1 LSITIY
7 QSGEEYQSIFENA
20 IEGIFQSSLDGH
32 FLKVNPAMARIYG
45 YDSPEDMIA
54 SIRSIKD
61 QIYVDAEER
70 KTFLKSLQ
78 ENGRVDRF
86 EERNYRKDGSLI
98 WTLTNA
104 RIVKDDEG
112 NPLFIEGF
120 LTDITSRKEA
130 ELALQ
135 ASEERYRALVERL
148 PGAVFLDAPD
158 DSEKNLYISKKIEDI
173 FGYTPREWND
183 EISWSSFIHPEDRD
197 RILVES
203 KRTDITGEPFREE
216 YRFRKKDGQYIWVR
230 EETSLVKDEHGAPL
244 FWQGFLT
251 DISYQKQVEN
261 AIKQSEEQFK
271 KIFQANPIASC
282 IATLEEGRIIAANNA
297 YWDLSGFKP
306 DEVLGHTSIDLGF
319 IDTSKRKKLV
329 KRLRKEKSL
338 RNETGNLITKNKEIR
353 NTLEFFDLISFD
365 GQDCILSMFYDMTNQ
380 IKARAALRES
390 EEKYR
395 ELFESESDAI
405 FLIDNTSGNI
415 LEVNAAATA
424 LYGYNKEELL
434 RMKNSDLSAEPE
446 ETRQVTQK
454 TPIDHEQVIS
464 IPLRFHKK
472 KDGIIF
478 PVEITGRFF
487 EWRGRPVHIAAIRDI
502 TERRKVDEALIASE
516 ERFRLAFQTSP
527 DAINI
532 NRLEDGLYIDV
543 NEGFTA
549 ITGYT
554 REETIGK
561 TSAEI
566 NIWENLN
573 SRARLID
580 ELKKNGFVNNLEA
593 KFRMKDGRVLT
604 GLMSARIIMLEG
616 VPHIISITRE
626 IETIKQTESTLQ
638 KQLKELTIL
647 HNIAVAASSSKTV
660 DELLQRATATIAD
673 TLYPDNCGAE
683 LVTDRDDSYQ
693 AHPSYRGASKKGIR
707 EPTPLSK
714 GVVGKV
720 IATGKP
726 IRLGNVDQEVAYIEV
741 TKGIRSELCVPIKI
755 QDRVIGAFNIETKQ
769 ADAFT
774 ESDERLLNTVAGTL
788 AAAIEQLRLLETSQ
802 RHLQELTILNTV
814 SLACTRAT
822 SLDDLVENITQIIGE
837 SLYPDNFGVLLL
849 NEEGTALTPHSSYR
863 GISTQGFPASIS
875 INQGISGQ
883 VVASG
888 KSIRIANVRSNKKY
902 IEVTPQVRS
911 ELCVP
916 ITHGKRIFGVIN
928 AESLKIN
935 AFTEDDEQLL
945 TTIASTL
952 AIAVEK
958 LRLLEAEKKR
968 RQEAEILLEATTA
981 LTTSLNLDTLFDS
994 VLEILSKIVPYESA
1008 SISMERK
1015 GKLLIVAGRGF
1026 PPGYEGVGK
1035 QLAYSEKWLRM
1046 STSHKAVILS
1056 DVHLEPDFEQ
1066 WKGSEYIRGW
1076 MGVPMIVHGKII
1088 GFINLDS
1095 RLPNAFT
1102 EKDAILAQTFA
1113 NSAAVAIENARLF
1126 EIEQQNRKR
1135 AEALREATATLTTSI
1150 ELEALYD
1157 TILNSLSK
1165 LIPFDSA
1172 SIEILDQGYLEVVAG
1187 LNLKDNEDCLGKRYA
1202 FNVTKWEG
1210 LESLRQPI
1218 RLPNVQ
1224 EDDRFVKFKG
1234 TEYIHG
1240 WMGVPM
1246 FAQDKLVGFLNLDSS
1261 KVDFFTQDHAAL
1273 AQTFGNQAAIVI
1285 ENARLFQEENRRSQ
1299 IIEAMAN
1306 IANEFSTAYELLPAL
1321 DKITNRALELL
1332 NASTVAI
1339 YLLQDDNKTIKVVT
1353 AQGTHREQLMSH
1365 TIQIGTGITGNIIAT
1380 GKPEIVDNMLN
1391 DSRRLRVPGTPE
1403 EEAERDTIMSA
1414 PLIVRG
1420 KTIGAINAWRRRS
1433 SGLFNESELNFLVN
1447 IAHQTSMS
1455 IESIRLFQE
1464 TARRAQEAHAI
1475 AEVGRD
1481 ISTTLQLDIV
1491 LDRIAQYAKD
1501 LLRVETSAV
1510 YLSSP
1515 EEPMLRAIAAIGIE
1529 AREIMNDPLPIG
1541 SGILGHI
1548 ALQKS
1553 GEIVNDTQGDP
1564 RAIIIKDTEII
1575 PNEHLMGV
1583 PVLSKDQLTG
1593 LLAVWRTGEREE
1605 FKPYEL
1611 DFLSGLAQQ
1620 AAVAIENARLFEAE
1634 QRRHRESE
1642 TLRQAALAITTSLEL
1657 ENVLETILVVM
1668 KQVVPYD
1675 SASVLLLDGNK
1686 LRLTAA
1692 QGFPNPEG
1700 ILNLQFSADDNL
1712 FEEVRKSEKP
1722 VILKNAQ
1729 KDKRFKKWAGINN
1742 VRGWMGVPMFA
1753 QNRFVGFLNLDSST
1767 ENFFTD
1773 DHASLAQTFG
1783 NQAAVA
1789 IENARLFDAE
1799 QKRRREA
1806 EILREASAA
1815 LTSSFELIEVL
1826 NTLLDQVA
1834 ILVPYDSAAV
1844 FLLEKD
1850 HYKVVAGRG
1859 YRHPEKVIGQNLPL
1873 DDEFSRIVRETRQVY
1888 ISQDIH
1894 MDPRFKRWGDADNIH
1909 GWMCFPLIV
1918 RDQVIGHLTI
1928 DSFEIGAY
1936 DASHAELAM
1945 AFANQAATAIE
1956 NARQFEIEQRHFQE
1970 SETLR
1975 QAAEAITSTLDIQ
1988 QVLALI
1994 LDNLNRVVPFD
2005 TAGVFLIESEKVRLT
2020 AFKGT
2025 TAKENIIDKV
2035 FPASNALL
2043 QEIWRTKKPIILK
2056 NAQNDSRYEKWVVN
2070 QTCGWMGIPLIA
2082 RGNIIGY
2089 ITIDSLKVAAYN
2101 DHDANLA
2108 MTFAHQAAAVI
2119 ENARLYERGEQQI
2132 RQLTVL
2138 RDIDSAISSSFDL
2151 RVTLNLLI
2159 GYAARELNADAIAVL
2174 LYNSDL
2180 KSLSLYASTGFTNK
2194 HNTLLSHI
2202 RLGEGFAG
2210 RVVLQRKLVHVA
2222 DLNKSV
2228 DFSLAPYIVGEN
2240 FKSYYGVPLLG
2251 KGQIKGVME
2260 VFTREETHPDP
2271 DWLNFLHTLAG
2282 QAAIAI
2288 DNVQLFKNLQRSNQ
2302 ELILA
2307 YDTTLAGWGRAL
2319 ELRDK
2324 ETQGHTDRVVELTIE
2339 LARRTGIEGEEL
2351 THIMR
2356 GALLHDIGKMGIPDN
2371 ILHKPGPLTEEE
2383 WVIMRQ
2389 HPQYAYDLMYP
2400 IPYLR
2405 PALDIPYAHH
2415 ERWDGSGYPR
2425 GLKGEDIPLAAR
2437 IFAVVD
2443 IWDALLYKRVYRD
2456 AWPEEQVLE
2465 YLKNTAGI
2473 ELDPDIV
2480 ENFLELLEEERY
2492 KNQAD

>member
-1 LSITIY
+1 MSSHIY
-7 QSGEEYQSIFENA
+7 QNGEEYQSIFENA
-20 IEGIFQSSLDGH
+20 IDGIFQSSLDGR
-32 FLKVNPAMARIYG
+32 FIKVNPAMAHIYG
-45 YDSPEDMIA
+45 YDSPEDMIT

-61 QIYVDAEER
+61 QLYVDAKER
-70 KTFLKSLQ
+70 ETFLKSLQ
-78 ENGRVDRF
+78 ENDHVDRF
-86 EERNYRKDGSLI
+86 EGRNYRKDGSII

-104 RIVKDDEG
+104 RIVQDGEG

-120 LTDITSRKEA
+120 LTDVTSRKEA

-135 ASEERYRALVERL
+135 ASEERYRALVEHL

-158 DSEKNLYISKKIEDI
+158 DPEKSLYISPKIEDI
-173 FGYTPREWND
+173 FGYAPQEWNN
-183 EISWSSFIHPEDRD
+183 EIPWSSYIHPDDRD
-197 RILVES
+197 RVMTES
-203 KRTDITGEPFREE
+203 QRTDVTGELFRAE

-230 EETSLVKDEHGAPL
+230 EETSLVKDEHGTPL

-261 AIKQSEEQFK
+261 AIKQNEEQFK

-282 IATLEEGRIIAANNA
+282 IATLKDGRLIAANKA
-297 YWDLSGFKP
+297 YWNLSGFKP
-306 DEVLGHTSIDLGF
+306 DEVLGQTSIELGF
-319 IDTSKRKKLV
+319 IEASRRKKLV
-329 KRLRKEKSL
+329 ARLQKEKSL

-365 GQDCILSMFYDMTNQ
+365 GQDCILSMFYDMTDQ
-380 IKARAALRES
+380 IKAQAALRES

-405 FLIDNTSGNI
+405 VLIDNESGKI
-415 LEVNAAATA
+415 LEANAATTA
-424 LYGYNKEELL
+424 LYGYSKKELL
-434 RMKNSDLSAEPE
+434 RKKNSDLSAEPE
-446 ETRQVTQK
+446 ETRQITQT
-454 TPIDHEQVIS
+454 TPINHEQVVS
-464 IPLRFHKK
+464 VPLRFHRK
-472 KDGIIF
+472 KDGTVF

-487 EWRGRPVHIAAIRDI
+487 EWRGRAVHIAAIRDI
-502 TERRKVDEALIASE
+502 TERKKADEALIASE

-532 NRLEDGLYIDV
+532 NRLEDGLYVDV

-549 ITGYT
+549 NTGYT
-554 REETIGK
+554 REDAIGK

-566 NIWENLN
+566 DIWDDRND
-573 SRARLID
+573 RAKLID
-580 ELKKNGFVNNLEA
+580 GLKKNGFVNNLEA
-593 KFRMKDGRVLT
+593 KFRMKDGRVVT
-604 GLMSARIIMLEG
+604 GLMSARIIMLEE

-660 DELLQRATATIAD
+660 DELLQRVTDTIAD
-673 TLYPDNCGAE
+673 TLHPDNCGVE
-683 LVTDRDDSYQ
+683 LVTGRDDSYQ
-693 AHPSYRGASKKGIR
+693 AHSSYRGALKKEIR

-714 GVVGKV
+714 GVTGKV

-726 IRLGNVDQEVAYIEV
+726 IRLGNVAQEAAYIEV
-741 TKGIRSELCVPIKI
+741 TKGIYSELCVPIKI
-755 QDRVIGAFNIETKQ
+755 QERVIGAFNIESKQ
-769 ADAFT
+769 VDAYT

-788 AAAIEQLRLLETSQ
+788 AAAIEQLRLFETSQ

-814 SLACTRAT
+814 SLVCTHAT
-822 SLDDLVENITQIIGE
+822 NLDGLIENITQIIGK

-863 GISTQGFPASIS
+863 GISTQGFPTSIP

-883 VVASG
+883 VAINR
-888 KSIRIANVRSNKKY
+888 KSIRVANVRSNKNY

-916 ITHGKRIFGVIN
+916 ITHGKHIFGVIN

-952 AIAVEK
+952 ATAIEK

-981 LTTSLNLDTLFDS
+981 LTTSLNLDTLLAS
-994 VLEILSKIVPYESA
+994 VLEMLSRIVPYDSA
-1008 SISMERK
+1008 SIAMER
-1015 GKLLIVAGRGF
+1015 GGELLIVAGRGF
-1026 PPGYEGVGK
+1026 PSGYEFIGK
-1035 QLAYSEKWLRM
+1035 RLAYSKKWLHI
-1046 STSHKAVILS
+1046 SKAVISS
-1056 DVHLEPDFEQ
+1056 DAQLEPDFEQ
-1066 WKGSEYIRGW
+1066 WEGSEYIRGW
-1076 MGVPMIVHGKII
+1076 MGTPMIVQGKII

-1095 RLPNAFT
+1095 RVPNTFT

-1126 EIEQQNRKR
+1126 ETEQQNRKR
-1135 AEALREATATLTTSI
+1135 AEALREATAALTVSI

-1157 TILNSLSK
+1157 TILNSLSE

-1172 SIEILDQGYLEVVAG
+1172 SIEIFNQGYLEVVAG
-1187 LNLKDNEDCLGKRYA
+1187 LNLKDNEECLGKRYP
-1202 FNVTKWEG
+1202 FSVTKWEG
-1210 LESLRQPI
+1210 LEALRQPI
-1218 RLPNVQ
+1218 RIPDVQ

-1261 KVDFFTQDHAAL
+1261 KVDFFTQDHASL
-1273 AQTFGNQAAIVI
+1273 AQTFGNQAAIAI
-1285 ENARLFQEENRRSQ
+1285 ENARLFQEENRRTQ

-1306 IANEFSTAYELLPAL
+1306 IANEFAAAYELIPAL

-1339 YLLQDDNKTIKVVT
+1339 YLLQDDHKTIKVVT

-1380 GKPEIVDNMLN
+1380 GKPEIVDDMLN
-1391 DSRRLRVPGTPE
+1391 DARRVRVPGTPE

-1414 PLIVRG
+1414 PLILRG
-1420 KTIGAINAWRRRS
+1420 KAIGAINAWRRRS

-1481 ISTTLQLDIV
+1481 ISSTLQLDIV

-1501 LLRVETSAV
+1501 LLRAETSAV
-1510 YLSSP
+1510 YLSSQ
-1515 EEPMLRAIAAIGIE
+1515 EGTLLRAIAATGIE
-1529 AREIMNDPLPIG
+1529 AKEIMNDPLPIG
-1541 SGILGHI
+1541 IGILGHI

-1553 GEIVNDTQGDP
+1553 GEIVNDTQEDP
-1564 RAIIIKDTEII
+1564 RAITIKDTESI
-1575 PNEHLMGV
+1575 PNEHIMGV

-1593 LLAVWRTGEREE
+1593 LLAVWRTGEGKE

-1611 DFLSGLAQQ
+1611 DFLSSLAQQ

-1642 TLRQAALAITTSLEL
+1642 TLRQAALAITTSLEM
-1657 ENVLETILVVM
+1657 ESVLETILIVM
-1668 KQVVPYD
+1668 KQAVPYD
-1675 SASVLLLDGNK
+1675 SASVLLLDGNNLK
-1686 LRLTAA
+1686 LTAA
-1692 QGFPNPEG
+1692 QGFPNPEE
-1700 ILNLQFSADDNL
+1700 ILDLRFSADNDL
-1712 FEEVRKSEKP
+1712 FKEVKKSEKP

-1729 KDKRFKKWAGINN
+1729 KDVRFKKLAETDY
-1742 VRGWMGVPMFA
+1742 VRGWMGVPLTLRNEVIGYITF
-1753 QNRFVGFLNLDSST
+1753 DSRQ
-1767 ENFFTD
+1767 ENIYDETL
-1773 DHASLAQTFG
+1773 ANLAQ
-1783 NQAAVA
+1783 
-1789 IENARLFDAE
+1789 
-1799 QKRRREA
+1799 
-1806 EILREASAA
+1806 
-1815 LTSSFELIEVL
+1815 
-1826 NTLLDQVA
+1826 
-1834 ILVPYDSAAV
+1834 
-1844 FLLEKD
+1844 
-1850 HYKVVAGRG
+1850 
-1859 YRHPEKVIGQNLPL
+1859 
-1873 DDEFSRIVRETRQVY
+1873 
-1888 ISQDIH
+1888 
-1894 MDPRFKRWGDADNIH
+1894 
-1909 GWMCFPLIV
+1909 
-1918 RDQVIGHLTI
+1918 
-1928 DSFEIGAY
+1928 
-1936 DASHAELAM
+1936 
-1945 AFANQAATAIE
+1945 AFANQAVSAIQ
-1956 NARQFEIEQRHFQE
+1956 NARQFEAEQRHLQE

-1975 QAAEAITSTLDIQ
+1975 QAAEAIASTLNIQ
-1988 QVLALI
+1988 QVLTLI

-2005 TAGVFLIESEKVRLT
+2005 TAGVFLVEDENVRLT
-2020 AFKGT
+2020 ALKGMPDQD
-2025 TAKENIIDKV
+2025 NVIDKV

-2043 QEIWRTKKPIILK
+2043 QEIWRTKKPLILK
-2056 NAQNDSRYEKWVVN
+2056 DAQKDSRYEKWVVN
-2070 QTCGWMGIPLIA
+2070 QTRGWMGIPLIA

-2089 ITIDSLKVAAYN
+2089 ITIDSLKVEAYN

-2108 MTFAHQAAAVI
+2108 MTFAHQAAAGL

-2132 RQLTVL
+2132 RQLMVL

-2180 KSLSLYASTGFTNK
+2180 KSLSLYTSTGFTNK
-2194 HNTLLSHI
+2194 HNISFSHI
-2202 RLGEGFAG
+2202 RVGEGFAG
-2210 RVVLQRKLVHVA
+2210 RVVLQRKLVHIVN
-2222 DLNKSV
+2222 LNKSTN
-2228 DFSLAPYIVGEN
+2228 FSLAPYIVGEN
-2240 FKSYYGVPLLG
+2240 FISYFGVPLIG

-2260 VFTREETHPDP
+2260 VFTREETYPDP
-2271 DWLNFLHTLAG
+2271 DWLNFLQTLAG

-2324 ETQGHTDRVVELTIE
+2324 ETQGHTDRVVELTVE
-2339 LARRTGIEGEEL
+2339 LARRTGIEGEQL

-2356 GALLHDIGKMGIPDN
+2356 GALLHDIGKMGIPDH

-2383 WVIMRQ
+2383 WVTMRQ

-2425 GLKGEDIPLAAR
+2425 GLPNIRPAPHGKSS
-2437 IFAVVD
+2437 
-2443 IWDALLYKRVYRD
+2443 
-2456 AWPEEQVLE
+2456 
-2465 YLKNTAGI
+2465 
-2473 ELDPDIV
+2473 
-2480 ENFLELLEEERY
+2480 
-2492 KNQAD
+2492 

>member
-1 LSITIY
+1 LSVQIY
-7 QSGEEYQSIFENA
+7 HSGEDYQSIFENA

-32 FLKVNPAMARIYG
+32 FLKVNPAMAHIYG
-45 YDSPEDMIA
+45 YDSPEDMIT

-70 KTFLKSLQ
+70 KAFLKLLQ
-78 ENGRVDRF
+78 KNGRVDRF
-86 EERNYRKDGSLI
+86 EERNYRKDGSII

-104 RIVKDDEG
+104 RIVPDNEG

-135 ASEERYRALVERL
+135 ASEERYRALVEHL
-148 PGAVFLDAPD
+148 PGVVFLDAPD
-158 DSEKNLYISKKIEDI
+158 DSEKNLYISPKIKDI
-173 FGYTPREWND
+173 FGYSSKEWND
-183 EISWSSFIHPEDRD
+183 EVSWSSSIHPEDRD
-197 RILVES
+197 RILAES
-203 KRTDITGEPFREE
+203 ERTDITGEPFREE

-230 EETSLVKDEHGAPL
+230 EETSLVKDEHGVPL

-282 IATLEEGRIIAANNA
+282 IATLKDGRIIAANDT
-297 YWDLSGFKP
+297 YWNLSGFKP
-306 DEVLGHTSIDLGF
+306 DEVLGHTSIELGF
-319 IDTSKRKKLV
+319 IDTSRRKKLV
-329 KRLRKEKSL
+329 VRLRKEKSL
-338 RNETGNLITKNKEIR
+338 RSERGNVITKNKEIR

-365 GQDCILSMFYDMTNQ
+365 GQDCILSMFYDITDQ
-380 IKARAALRES
+380 IKAQAALRES

-405 FLIDNTSGNI
+405 FLIDNASRNI
-415 LEVNAAATA
+415 LEVNAPATI
-424 LYGYNKEELL
+424 LYGYSKEELL

-454 TPIDHEQVIS
+454 TPIDHEQVVS
-464 IPLRFHKK
+464 VPLRFHKK
-472 KDGIIF
+472 KDGTVF

-502 TERRKVDEALIASE
+502 TERKKADEALIASE
-516 ERFRLAFQTSP
+516 ERFRLAFRTSP

-532 NRLEDGLYIDV
+532 NRLEDGLYVDV
-543 NEGFTA
+543 NEGFTS

-554 REETIGK
+554 REDAIGK

-566 NIWENLN
+566 NIWEDLN
-573 SRARLID
+573 DRAKLID
-580 ELKKNGFVNNLEA
+580 ELKKKGFVNNLEA

-604 GLMSARIIMLEG
+604 GLMSARIIILEG

-660 DELLQRATATIAD
+660 DELLQRATDTIAD
-673 TLYPDNCGAE
+673 TLHPDNCGVE
-683 LVTDRDDSYQ
+683 LVTDREDSYQ
-693 AHPSYRGASKKGIR
+693 AHPSYRGASKKEIR
-707 EPTPLSK
+707 ELTPLSK
-714 GVVGKV
+714 GVTGKV
-720 IATGKP
+720 IVTGKP
-726 IRLGNVDQEVAYIEV
+726 IRLGDISQEAAYIEV

-755 QDRVIGAFNIETKQ
+755 QDRVIGAFNIESKQ
-769 ADAFT
+769 VDAYT

-788 AAAIEQLRLLETSQ
+788 AAAIEQLRLFETSQ

-822 SLDDLVENITQIIGE
+822 SLDSLIESITQIIGE

-849 NEEGTALTPHSSYR
+849 NEDGTALMPHSSYR
-863 GISTQGFPASIS
+863 GISTEGFPASIS

-883 VVASG
+883 VAASG
-888 KSIRIANVRSNKKY
+888 KSIRVANVRSNKKY

-916 ITHGKRIFGVIN
+916 VMHGERIFGVIN

-952 AIAVEK
+952 ATAVEK

-968 RQEAEILLEATTA
+968 RQEAEILLEATTT
-981 LTTSLNLDTLFDS
+981 LTTSLNLDTLLDS
-994 VLEILSKIVPYESA
+994 VLEMLSKIVPYDSA
-1008 SISMERK
+1008 SIAMERG
-1015 GKLLIVAGRGF
+1015 GKLLVVAGRGF
-1026 PPGYEGVGK
+1026 PPGYEAIGK
-1035 QLAYSEKWLRM
+1035 QLAYSEKWLHM
-1046 STSHKAVILS
+1046 STSHQAVILS

-1066 WKGSEYIRGW
+1066 WEGSKYIRGW

-1095 RLPNAFT
+1095 RIPNTFT

-1126 EIEQQNRKR
+1126 ETEQQNRKR
-1135 AEALREATATLTTSI
+1135 AEALREATAALTTSI

-1157 TILNSLSK
+1157 TILDSLSK

-1172 SIEILDQGYLEVVAG
+1172 SIEIFNQGYLEVVAG
-1187 LNLKDNEDCLGKRYA
+1187 LDLKDNEDCLGKRYP
-1202 FNVTKWEG
+1202 FNATKWEG
-1210 LESLRQPI
+1210 LESLREPI
-1218 RLPNVQ
+1218 RIPDVQ
-1224 EDDRFVKFKG
+1224 EDDRFVKFEG
-1234 TEYIHG
+1234 TEYIRG

-1261 KVDFFTQDHAAL
+1261 KIDFFTQDHAFL
-1273 AQTFGNQAAIVI
+1273 AQTFGNQAAIAI
-1285 ENARLFQEENRRSQ
+1285 ENARLFREENRRSQ

-1306 IANEFSTAYELLPAL
+1306 IANEFSTAHELLPAL
-1321 DKITNRALELL
+1321 DKITYRALELL

-1339 YLLQDDNKTIKVVT
+1339 YLLQDNDKTIKVVT
-1353 AQGTHREQLMSH
+1353 AQGIYREQLMSH
-1365 TIQIGTGITGNIIAT
+1365 TIQVGTGITGNIIAT
-1380 GKPEIVDNMLN
+1380 GKPEIVDDMLN
-1391 DSRRLRVPGTPE
+1391 DSRRIRVPGTPE
-1403 EEAERDTIMSA
+1403 EDAGQDTIMSA
-1414 PLIVRG
+1414 PLILRG
-1420 KTIGAINAWRRRS
+1420 KAVGAINAWRRRS
-1433 SGLFNESELNFLVN
+1433 NGLFNESELNFLVN

-1481 ISTTLQLDIV
+1481 VSSTLQLDIV

-1501 LLRVETSAV
+1501 LLRAETSAV
-1510 YLSSP
+1510 YLSYP
-1515 EEPMLRAIAAIGIE
+1515 EESLLRAIAAIGIE
-1529 AREIMNDPLPIG
+1529 AIEIKNDPLLIG
-1541 SGILGHI
+1541 SGILGNI

-1564 RAIIIKDTEII
+1564 RSITIKDTEII

-1583 PVLSKDQLTG
+1583 PVLSKDLLTG
-1593 LLAVWRTGEREE
+1593 LLAVWRTGEGEE

-1611 DFLSGLAQQ
+1611 DFLSSLAQQ

-1634 QRRHRESE
+1634 QKRHRESE

-1657 ENVLETILVVM
+1657 ESVLETILIVM
-1668 KQVVPYD
+1668 KKVVPYD
-1675 SASVLLLDGNK
+1675 SAGVLLLDGNK
-1686 LRLTAA
+1686 LSLTAA
-1692 QGFPNPEG
+1692 QGFPNPEE
-1700 ILNLQFSADDNL
+1700 ILNLQFSADDDL
-1712 FEEVRKSEKP
+1712 FDEVRKSEKP

-1729 KDKRFKKWAGINN
+1729 KDMRFKKWAGTDY
-1742 VRGWMGVPMFA
+1742 VRGWMGVP
-1753 QNRFVGFLNLDSST
+1753 LNLRNEVIGYITFDNRQ
-1767 ENFFTD
+1767 ED
-1773 DHASLAQTFG
+1773 IYDESLA
-1783 NQAAVA
+1783 
-1789 IENARLFDAE
+1789 
-1799 QKRRREA
+1799 
-1806 EILREASAA
+1806 
-1815 LTSSFELIEVL
+1815 
-1826 NTLLDQVA
+1826 
-1834 ILVPYDSAAV
+1834 
-1844 FLLEKD
+1844 
-1850 HYKVVAGRG
+1850 
-1859 YRHPEKVIGQNLPL
+1859 NLA
-1873 DDEFSRIVRETRQVY
+1873 Q
-1888 ISQDIH
+1888 
-1894 MDPRFKRWGDADNIH
+1894 
-1909 GWMCFPLIV
+1909 
-1918 RDQVIGHLTI
+1918 
-1928 DSFEIGAY
+1928 
-1936 DASHAELAM
+1936 
-1945 AFANQAATAIE
+1945 AFANQAASVIQ
-1956 NARQFEIEQRHFQE
+1956 NARQFEAEQRHFQE

-1975 QAAEAITSTLDIQ
+1975 QAAEAITSTLNIQ
-1988 QVLALI
+1988 QVLTLI

-2005 TAGVFLIESEKVRLT
+2005 TAGVFLIENEKVRLT
-2020 AFKGT
+2020 AFKGMP
-2025 TAKENIIDKV
+2025 AKENAIDKV
-2035 FPASNALL
+2035 FPANNALL
-2043 QEIWRTKKPIILK
+2043 QEIWHIKKPLILK
-2056 NAQNDSRYEKWVVN
+2056 DAQNDSRYEKWVVN
-2070 QTCGWMGIPLIA
+2070 QTRGWMGIPLIA

-2089 ITIDSLKVAAYN
+2089 ITIDSLKVGAYN

-2108 MTFAHQAAAVI
+2108 MTFAHQAAAAI

-2159 GYAARELNADAIAVL
+2159 GYAARELNADAIAIL

-2180 KSLSLYASTGFTNK
+2180 KSLSLYTSTGFTNK
-2194 HNTLLSHI
+2194 HNSSSSHI
-2202 RLGEGFAG
+2202 RIGEGFAG
-2210 RVVLQRKLVHVA
+2210 RVVLQRKLVHIA
-2222 DLNKSV
+2222 DLNKTT
-2228 DFSLAPYIVGEN
+2228 DFLLAPYIVGEN
-2240 FKSYYGVPLLG
+2240 FKSYFGIPLIG

-2260 VFTREETHPDP
+2260 VFTREEAYPDP

-2356 GALLHDIGKMGIPDN
+2356 GALLHDIGKMGIPDH

-2456 AWPEEQVLE
+2456 AWPEEKVLE

-2473 ELDPDIV
+2473 ELDPEIV
-2480 ENFLELLEEERY
+2480 ENFLGLLEEEHY
-2492 KNQAD
+2492 KNPAD

>member
-1 LSITIY
+1 MSIHIH
-7 QSGEEYQSIFENA
+7 QNGEEYQSIFENA

-54 SIRSIKD
+54 SISSIKD
-61 QIYVDAEER
+61 QIYVDPEGR

-78 ENGRVDRF
+78 ENGRVDHF
-86 EERNYRKDGSLI
+86 EERNYRKDGSII
-98 WTLTNA
+98 WIVNNA
-104 RIVKDDEG
+104 HIVQDSEG
-112 NPLFIEGF
+112 NPLYIEGF
-120 LTDITSRKEA
+120 LTDITSRKET

-135 ASEERYRALVERL
+135 ASEERYRALIERL
-148 PGAVFLDAPD
+148 PGAIFLDAPD
-158 DSEKNLYISKKIEDI
+158 NPENNLYISPKIEDI
-173 FGYTPREWND
+173 FGYTPQEWND
-183 EISWSSFIHPEDRD
+183 EISWSSSIHPEDRD
-197 RILVES
+197 RILAES
-203 KRTDITGEPFREE
+203 ERTDKTGEPFREE
-216 YRFRKKDGQYIWVR
+216 YRFRKKDGRYIWIR
-230 EETSLVKDEHGAPL
+230 EETSLVKDEHGVPL

-251 DISYQKQVEN
+251 DISHQKQVEN
-261 AIKQSEEQFK
+261 AIKQGEEQFK

-282 IATLEEGRIIAANNA
+282 IATLKDGRIIAANDA
-297 YWDLSGFKP
+297 YWNLSGFKP
-306 DEVLGHTSIDLGF
+306 DEVLGQTSIELGF
-319 IDTSKRKKLV
+319 IDAPRRKKLV
-329 KRLRKEKSL
+329 TRLRKEKTL
-338 RNETGNLITKNKEIR
+338 RSETGNLITKNKEIL
-353 NTLEFFDLISFD
+353 NTLEFFELISFD
-365 GQDCILSMFYDMTNQ
+365 GQDCILSMFYDMTDQ
-380 IKARAALRES
+380 IKAQTALREN

-405 FLIDNTSGNI
+405 FLIDNVSGNI
-415 LEVNAAATA
+415 LEVNAPATA
-424 LYGYNKEELL
+424 LYGYSKEELL

-454 TPIDHEQVIS
+454 TPIDHEQVVS
-464 IPLRFHKK
+464 VLLRFHKK
-472 KDGIIF
+472 KDGTVF

-502 TERRKVDEALIASE
+502 TERKKVDEALIASE

-532 NRLEDGLYIDV
+532 NRLEDGLYVDV

-554 REETIGK
+554 REEAIGK

-573 SRARLID
+573 DRARLID

-604 GLMSARIIMLEG
+604 GLMSARIIMLEDE
-616 VPHIISITRE
+616 PHIISITRE
-626 IETIKQTESTLQ
+626 IETIKQAESTLQ

-647 HNIAVAASSSKTV
+647 HNVAVAASSSRTV

-673 TLYPDNCGAE
+673 TLHPDNCGVE
-683 LVTDRDDSYQ
+683 LVTDREDSYQ
-693 AHPSYRGASKKGIR
+693 AHSSYRGASKKEIR

-714 GVVGKV
+714 GVTGKV
-720 IATGKP
+720 ISTRKP
-726 IRLGNVDQEVAYIEV
+726 IRLGNVAQEAAYVEV
-741 TKGIRSELCVPIKI
+741 TNGVHSELCVPIKI

-788 AAAIEQLRLLETSQ
+788 AAAIEQLRLFETTQ

-822 SLDDLVENITQIIGE
+822 SMDGLIESITQIIGE

-849 NEEGTALTPHSSYR
+849 NEEGTTLTPHSSYR
-863 GISTQGFPASIS
+863 GISTRGFPARIS

-883 VVASG
+883 VAASG

-902 IEVTPQVRS
+902 IEVTSQVRS

-916 ITHGKRIFGVIN
+916 ITHGERILGVIN

-952 AIAVEK
+952 ATAVEK

-968 RQEAEILLEATTA
+968 RQVAEILLEATTA
-981 LTTSLNLDTLFDS
+981 LTTSLNLDTLLDS
-994 VLEILSKIVPYESA
+994 LLEMLSKIVPYDSA
-1008 SISMERK
+1008 SIAMERG
-1015 GKLLIVAGRGF
+1015 GKLLVVAGRGF
-1026 PPGYEGVGK
+1026 PPGDEAIEK

-1046 STSHKAVILS
+1046 NTPHKTVILS
-1056 DVHLEPDFEQ
+1056 DVHLESDFEQ
-1066 WKGSEYIRGW
+1066 WEGSEYICGW
-1076 MGVPMIVHGKII
+1076 MGVPMIVQGKTI
-1088 GFINLDS
+1088 GFINMDS
-1095 RLPNAFT
+1095 RIPNTFT
-1102 EKDAILAQTFA
+1102 KKDAILAQTLA

-1126 EIEQQNRKR
+1126 ETEQQNRKR
-1135 AEALREATATLTTSI
+1135 AEALREATAVLTTSI

-1157 TILNSLSK
+1157 TILNTLSK

-1187 LNLKDNEDCLGKRYA
+1187 LDLKDNEDCLGKRYPY
-1202 FNVTKWEG
+1202 NVTKWEG
-1210 LESLRQPI
+1210 LELLRQPI
-1218 RLPNVQ
+1218 LIPDVQ
-1224 EDDRFVKFKG
+1224 EDDRFVKFEG

-1261 KVDFFTQDHAAL
+1261 KVDFFTQDHASL
-1273 AQTFGNQAAIVI
+1273 AQTFGNQAAIAI
-1285 ENARLFQEENRRSQ
+1285 ENARLFREENRRSQ

-1339 YLLQDDNKTIKVVT
+1339 YLLQDDNKTIKAVT
-1353 AQGTHREQLMSH
+1353 AQGTYREQLMSQ
-1365 TIQIGTGITGNIIAT
+1365 TIRVGTGITGNIIAT
-1380 GKPEIVDNMLN
+1380 GKPEIVDDMFN
-1391 DSRRLRVPGTPE
+1391 DSRRIGVPGMPE
-1403 EEAERDTIMSA
+1403 EDARRDTIMSA
-1414 PLIVRG
+1414 PLILRG
-1420 KTIGAINAWRRRS
+1420 KAVGAINASRKRS
-1433 SGLFNESELNFLVN
+1433 SGLFNKSELNFLVN

-1481 ISTTLQLDIV
+1481 VSSTLQLDIV

-1501 LLRVETSAV
+1501 LLRAETSAI

-1515 EEPMLRAIAAIGIE
+1515 EEPLLRAIAAIGID

-1541 SGILGHI
+1541 RGILGHI

-1553 GEIVNDTQGDP
+1553 GEIVNNTQGDP
-1564 RAIIIKDTEII
+1564 RAITIKDTESTS
-1575 PNEHLMGV
+1575 NEHLMGV
-1583 PVLSKDQLTG
+1583 PVFSKDQLTG
-1593 LLAVWRTGEREE
+1593 LLAVWRTGDGEE

-1611 DFLSGLAQQ
+1611 DFLSSLAQQ
-1620 AAVAIENARLFEAE
+1620 SAVAIENARLFE
-1634 QRRHRESE
+1634 
-1642 TLRQAALAITTSLEL
+1642 T
-1657 ENVLETILVVM
+1657 
-1668 KQVVPYD
+1668 
-1675 SASVLLLDGNK
+1675 
-1686 LRLTAA
+1686 
-1692 QGFPNPEG
+1692 
-1700 ILNLQFSADDNL
+1700 
-1712 FEEVRKSEKP
+1712 
-1722 VILKNAQ
+1722 
-1729 KDKRFKKWAGINN
+1729 
-1742 VRGWMGVPMFA
+1742 
-1753 QNRFVGFLNLDSST
+1753 
-1767 ENFFTD
+1767 
-1773 DHASLAQTFG
+1773 
-1783 NQAAVA
+1783 
-1789 IENARLFDAE
+1789 
-1799 QKRRREA
+1799 
-1806 EILREASAA
+1806 
-1815 LTSSFELIEVL
+1815 
-1826 NTLLDQVA
+1826 
-1834 ILVPYDSAAV
+1834 
-1844 FLLEKD
+1844 
-1850 HYKVVAGRG
+1850 
-1859 YRHPEKVIGQNLPL
+1859 
-1873 DDEFSRIVRETRQVY
+1873 
-1888 ISQDIH
+1888 
-1894 MDPRFKRWGDADNIH
+1894 
-1909 GWMCFPLIV
+1909 
-1918 RDQVIGHLTI
+1918 
-1928 DSFEIGAY
+1928 
-1936 DASHAELAM
+1936 
-1945 AFANQAATAIE
+1945 
-1956 NARQFEIEQRHFQE
+1956 EQRHFQE

-1975 QAAEAITSTLDIQ
+1975 QAAEAITSTLNIQ
-1988 QVLALI
+1988 QVLTLI
-1994 LDNLNRVVPFD
+1994 LENLNRVVPFD
-2005 TAGVFLIESEKVRLT
+2005 TAGVFLIENEKVRLT
-2020 AFKGT
+2020 AFKG
-2025 TAKENIIDKV
+2025 KSVKDNIVDKA
-2035 FPASNALL
+2035 FPANNALL
-2043 QEIWRTKKPIILK
+2043 QEIWRTKKPLILK
-2056 NAQNDSRYEKWVVN
+2056 DAQNDSRYEKWVVN
-2070 QTCGWMGIPLIA
+2070 QTRGWMGIPLIA

-2108 MTFAHQAAAVI
+2108 MTFAHQAAAAI
-2119 ENARLYERGEQQI
+2119 ENARLFERGEQQI

-2151 RVTLNLLI
+2151 HVTLNLLI
-2159 GYAARELNADAIAVL
+2159 GYAARELSADAIAVL

-2180 KSLSLYASTGFTNK
+2180 KSLSLYTSTGFSNK
-2194 HNTLLSHI
+2194 HDTSLSQI
-2202 RLGEGFAG
+2202 RIGEGIAG

-2222 DLNKSV
+2222 DLNKST

-2240 FKSYYGVPLLG
+2240 FKSYFGVPLIG

-2260 VFTREETHPDP
+2260 VFTREETYPDP
-2271 DWLNFLHTLAG
+2271 DWLNFLHTLSG

-2302 ELILA
+2302 ELTLA

-2356 GALLHDIGKMGIPDN
+2356 GTLLHDIGKMGIPDY

-2389 HPQYAYDLMYP
+2389 HPRYAYDLMYP

-2437 IFAVVD
+2437 IFAVID

-2456 AWPEEQVLE
+2456 AWSEEKVLE

-2480 ENFLELLEEERY
+2480 EKFLGLLEEEHY